1 MTVGDVMRIA
11 AANITGNVGPET
23 ARVNECMVLVT
34 FALPSWVAGC
44 VGGVGC
50 GQTRGD
56 GKQFG
61 RSAVSLAGGCAVS
74 LLGRWA
80 G

>member
-11 AANITGNVGPET
+11 GANITGNVSPET

-34 FALPSWVAGC
+34 FVLPSWVAGC

-50 GQTRGD
+50 GQIRVD
-56 GKQFG
+56 CRKFG
-61 RSAVSLAGGCAVS
+61 RSAVSLAGGCALS
-74 LLGRWA
+74 LLGKRA